1 MESSV
6 KKDTLF
12 ASPQAKSADFQFD
25 QRTAEVFE
33 DMLSRSVPF
42 YQEVQRMM
50 VELVKH
56 FAQPGGAVY
65 DLGCSVGRTLTQL
78 AKEIPSADV
87 RLVGVDL
94 SEPMI
99 QKATANLRQ
108 AGCLDRCELRIEDL
122 NALQGLDDACAVIMC
137 LTLQFIR
144 PLNRDAVLQTIYHSL
159 SDRGCLIV
167 VEKILGN
174 NSLFNRLLI
183 DLYYAFK
190 RRQGYSDIEIGK
202 KREALEN
209 VLIPY
214 RLDEN
219 IQLLRKVGFESI
231 EVFFKWYNFAG
242 IIAVKG

>member
-1 MESSV
+1 MGRSAN
-6 KKDTLF
+6 KDMLF
-12 ASPQAKSADFQFD
+12 ASRQAMAADFQFD
-25 QRTAEVFE
+25 QRTADVFD

-42 YQEVQRMM
+42 YREVQQMM
-50 VELVKH
+50 VELAKH
-56 FAQPGGAVY
+56 FAQPGGTVY
-65 DLGCSVGRTLTQL
+65 DLGCSVGTTLGML
-78 AKEIPSADV
+78 AKAIPSPEV
-87 RLVGVDL
+87 RLVGIDL

-99 QKATANLRQ
+99 QKARGTLQQ
-108 AGCLDRCELRIEDL
+108 AGCLGRCELKIADV
-122 NALQGLDDACAVIMC
+122 NTLQPLDDARVVIMC

-144 PLNRDAVLQTIYHSL
+144 PLYRDAVLKTIYESL
-159 SDRGCLIV
+159 SDRGCLIL

-183 DLYYAFK
+183 NLYYEFK
-190 RRQGYSDIEIGK
+190 RRQGYSGTEIAQ

>member
-1 MESSV
+1 MESSA
-6 KKDTLF
+6 KKDLLF
-12 ASPQAKSADFQFD
+12 ASPQARSADFQFD
-25 QRTAEVFE
+25 QRTADVFE

-42 YQEVQRMM
+42 YDEVQRMM
-50 VELVKH
+50 AELVKH

-65 DLGCSVGRTLTQL
+65 DLGCSVGRTLATL
-78 AKEIPSADV
+78 AQAIPSPDV

-99 QKATANLRQ
+99 QKAKANLQ
-108 AGCLDRCELRIEDL
+108 EAGCLDRCELKIADL
-122 NALQGLDDACAVIMC
+122 NALQQLDDACAVIMC
-137 LTLQFIR
+137 LTLQFVR
-144 PLNRDAVLQTIYHSL
+144 PLSRDAVLQTIYNSL
-159 SDRGCLIV
+159 SDRGCLIL

-190 RRQGYSDIEIGK
+190 RRQGYSELEIGQ